1 MKKELTLQES
11 KKLLERHN
19 EWMREKILNNYQHEK
34 ITQALDIAIQC
45 LEDSITPKLEK
56 CYNCYEMVKM
66 VSTGEICPKCKC

>member
-1 MKKELTLQES
+1 MNLQEA
-11 KKLLERHN
+11 KEILERYN
-19 EWMREKILNNYQHEK
+19 DCIKTNYAGFLEPKQEL
-34 ITQALDIAIQC
+34 IQALDIAIQC